1 MASFVVLEPSGDRSA
16 ADIRFVRDGFAW
28 LGLLLPF
35 FWLLWHRLWIEALLF
50 LAASIGLAMLVEFA
64 GLGVV
69 APFLSLILALNV
81 GIEGATLRIWA
92 ATRRG
97 WREWGVVEADTL
109 EDAEA
114 RYFAER
120 GDAAEPERRAQ
131 RAEPSRPARPGLS
144 GEPALGLLDYPARG

>member
-1 MASFVVLEPSGDRSA
+1 MASFVVLEPSGDRPA
-16 ADIRFVRDGFAW
+16 ADIAFVRDGFAW

-50 LAASIGLAMLVEFA
+50 LAASIGLAMLVEFG

-69 APFLSLILALNV
+69 APFLSLILALYV
-81 GIEGATLRIWA
+81 GVEGATLRVWA

-97 WREWGVVEADTL
+97 WRAWGVVEADTL

-120 GDAAEPERRAQ
+120 GDAAGPERSVQ
-131 RAEPSRPARPGLS
+131 RAEPSRTVRPGVS

>member
-1 MASFVVLEPSGDRSA
+1 MASFVVLEPSGDRPA
-16 ADIRFVRDGFAW
+16 ADIAFVRDGFAW

-50 LAASIGLAMLVEFA
+50 LAASIGLALLVEFA
-64 GLGVV
+64 GLGAV
-69 APFLSLILALNV
+69 APFLSLILALYV
-81 GIEGATLRIWA
+81 GVEGATLRVWA

-120 GDAAEPERRAQ
+120 GDAAEPERIVQ
-131 RAEPSRPARPGLS
+131 RAEPSRTVRPGVS

>member
-1 MASFVVLEPSGDRSA
+1 MASFVVLEPPGERP
-16 ADIRFVRDGFAW
+16 ADDMIFVRDGFAW

-69 APFLSLILALNV
+69 APFLSLILALYV
-81 GIEGATLRIWA
+81 GIEGATLRVWA

-97 WREWGVVEADTL
+97 WREWGVVEADTG

-114 RYFAER
+114 RYVAER
-120 GDAAEPERRAQ
+120 GETPVADRIAPRAAAPGA
-131 RAEPSRPARPGLS
+131 ARTSAS
-144 GEPALGLLDYPARG
+144 GEPALGLFDYPARG